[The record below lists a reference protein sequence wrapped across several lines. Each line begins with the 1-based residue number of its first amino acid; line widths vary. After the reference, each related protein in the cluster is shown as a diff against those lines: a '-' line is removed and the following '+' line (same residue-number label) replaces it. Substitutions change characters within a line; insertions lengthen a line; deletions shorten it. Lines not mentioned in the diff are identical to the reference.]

1 MVTEIKNSFAVWIYN
16 NFRLRTF
23 VKAPSSMRTSLWK
36 WSYSPD
42 DIICHPKELLGLVL
56 LQRGLWRAP
65 FSVPMCLTD
74 SSQYHHHLLDRI
86 AVILFCCEMFCFEGT
101 FAYIFTDQSY
111 SSCFQVLKSNLTTA
125 ARLIKTKLNRVLP
138 KSPAI

>member
-1 MVTEIKNSFAVWIYN
+1 MQFEYIITSDSEPLLRPLPQWGQACENGHIVLMTLYVTP
-16 NFRLRTF
+16 R
-23 VKAPSSMRTSLWK
+23 M
-36 WSYSPD
+36 
-42 DIICHPKELLGLVL
+42 LGLVL
-56 LQRGLWRAP
+56 LQRGLFKSSFFCAN
-65 FSVPMCLTD
+65 VPDRL